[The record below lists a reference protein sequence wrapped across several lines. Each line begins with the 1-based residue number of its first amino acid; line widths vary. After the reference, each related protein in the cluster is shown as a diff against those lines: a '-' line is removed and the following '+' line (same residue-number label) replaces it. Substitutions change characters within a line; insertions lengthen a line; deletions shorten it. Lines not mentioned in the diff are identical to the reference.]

1 MRLVYDNEKLVFLPI
16 KHPQLD
22 VCANLAWIECY
33 PGQAYGIT
41 SLDASFLVGLT
52 DLEIMILY
60 KHTTGESPVFHGQ
73 RLKNILLEIAHRIPV
88 RECNEAEV
96 DRQAAQVPDLRSERY
111 LYNPGQPKPAI
122 QGNLFTLTGLKFPKR
137 PNEKEI
143 AAAAPHYAPT
153 TLPRVPATTLAPSSH
168 AGQCGPSTPR
178 QQGVAGVIWAAADSH
193 WESAGKPKDE
203 KVLLA
208 LRRKIM
214 DDLEVNHGA
223 KRVTSS
229 NELGRWMKTKI

>member
-1 MRLVYDNEKLVFLPI
+1 MRVVYDRDGLVFLPI

-33 PGQAYGIT
+33 PGQAYSIT

-52 DLEIMILY
+52 DLEVMILY
-60 KHTTGESPVFHGQ
+60 KHTTDESPIFHGPK
-73 RLKNILLEIAHRIPV
+73 LKNILLEIAHRIPV

-96 DRQAAQVPDLRSERY
+96 DRQASQVSDLRSERY
-111 LYNPGQPKPAI
+111 LYNPGHSKPAI
-122 QGNLFTLTGLKFPKR
+122 QGTLFSLSGLKFPKAA
-137 PNEKEI
+137 NEKEI
-143 AAAAPHYAPT
+143 AAATPQYAHT
-153 TLPRVPATTLAPSSH
+153 TLPRVPATTPAPSSH
-168 AGQCGPSTPR
+168 APQGGASVPR
-178 QQGVAGVIWAAADSH
+178 QQGIAGVIWAVADSH
-193 WESAGKPKDE
+193 WEFAAKPKDE

-214 DDLEVNHGA
+214 DDLEQNHGA